1 MPFLSIEFALFFLLF
16 LPLYWLCRPS
26 PRLQNLLLLAA
37 GLGWL
42 VYIAP
47 LAALALAAFS
57 LAVSLLAQLLTRS
70 RSTAAR
76 RWWLGAGVV
85 LALANLVFF
94 KFSDFFRPLL
104 QQHSGSTLPD
114 ILMPLGISYYTFQGI
129 AYLVALYRGQS
140 PRLGTLQ
147 QLLHFGFFPTITSGP
162 IIRAAAFKGSGGRLE
177 AGMAEQI
184 CTAAPRDMVKPALA
198 VSLIVLGIAKKWWL
212 AGTLGE
218 SWVDPVFENP
228 LQYDAPS
235 VLAAVYGYTVQLF
248 MDFSGYSDLVIG
260 MAMLLGFRL
269 PENFNMPLR
278 AYNIRDFWDRWHITL
293 STWIRDYIYIPLGG
307 SRHGFTRTQINLMLA
322 MLLSGIWHGQGWN
335 FLLWGALHGAA
346 LVLLNIG
353 DKIGGRR
360 EILAASRIGR
370 LIGILFTLH
379 FVCFSFVVFRTA
391 SLSDAALVFQS
402 LAGQG
407 AGWRMPELPVAAL
420 LVLFAAALAAYGLLA
435 RVFRCAA
442 AALEKLPVWLWWL
455 PLTAA
460 MVLLMVLAPSGIPGF
475 IYANF

>member
-47 LAALALAAFS
+47 LAALVLAAFS

-76 RWWLGAGVV
+76 RWWLGTGVV

-129 AYLVALYRGQS
+129 AYLVALYRDQS

-184 CTAAPRDMVKPALA
+184 RTAAPRDMVKPALA

-307 SRHGFTRTQINLMLA
+307 SRHGFTRTQANLMIA

-391 SLSDAALVFQS
+391 SLGDATLVFQS

-435 RVFRCAA
+435 RAFRFAA